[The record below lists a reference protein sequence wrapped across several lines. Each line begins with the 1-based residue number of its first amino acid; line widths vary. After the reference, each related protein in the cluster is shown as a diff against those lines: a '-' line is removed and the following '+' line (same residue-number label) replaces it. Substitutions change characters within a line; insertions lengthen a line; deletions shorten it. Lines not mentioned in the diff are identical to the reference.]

1 MKKIFILASLFVA
14 AAFTSCEKSESVAKS
29 ETNTILVKA
38 VLPGATRTA
47 VLPGEEGYDVVW
59 TEGDNVKVG
68 NYQAAGNS
76 GYATQPIQINETDAK
91 IGYFS
96 VDTKTGMT
104 DPGVCALYPNSA
116 ALQPGA
122 APSHQGIHQQF
133 FLNFPA
139 AQNAGE
145 NTPDPK
151 ASLMFAWFA
160 HPGENDGSTYEGV
173 PSYNCEFKHI
183 AAYCKL
189 NFKNLDGTTISKVK
203 FSVNDADAVLAGT
216 TFAYN
221 WEKEQILSNTEAE
234 NWTINAN
241 QQTATAGVNAVEVTC
256 EAAVDAPVWFAL
268 IPSYGKKYTDVTVE
282 VTVDGAT
289 KTKNFKGVDLEFK
302 AGIVLSL
309 DVDMTG
315 AE

>member
-59 TEGDNVKVG
+59 TAGDALKLGYYHYNDGGYNNNGQSNITIQLSDDPKIGYISVDAKSPVGEQYVSALYPASAKIGDPSHSGPLSIFFINVPVG
-68 NYQAAGNS
+68 QAAG
-76 GYATQPIQINETDAK
+76 D
-91 IGYFS
+91 
-96 VDTKTGMT
+96 
-104 DPGVCALYPNSA
+104 
-116 ALQPGA
+116 
-122 APSHQGIHQQF
+122 
-133 FLNFPA
+133 
-139 AQNAGE
+139 NA
-145 NTPDPK
+145 PDPK
-151 ASLMFAWFA
+151 ASLMFSQFT
-160 HPGENDGSTYEGV
+160 HPGAENSWAGDDY
-173 PSYNCEFKHI
+173 YNCAFDHI
-183 AAYCKL
+183 MAYCKL
-189 NFKNLDGTTISKVK
+189 NFKNLDGTNISKVK
-203 FSVNDADAVLAGT
+203 FTVNDEGAEVSGT

-221 WEKEQILSNTEAE
+221 WADKKIISGKKADSSN
-234 NWTINAN
+234 WHINN
-241 QQTATAGVNAVEVTC
+241 TAQNDTDVKNYVEVTC